1 MAAPN
6 LNSNATIVGKTTYA
20 ALSTTNETTL
30 LTNSASSGKAL
41 KVTFLSVANVDGSA
55 ACDITL
61 TIYSAA
67 SGGTG
72 HKLASTIAVPADS
85 TFSPLGRDL
94 AIWLEEDRRITAQ
107 ASAANDLHIVLSY
120 EEVG

>member
-6 LNSNATIVGKTTYA
+6 LNSTATIVGKTTYA

-41 KVTFLSVANVDGSA
+41 KITFLAVANVDGAA

-61 TIYSAA
+61 TIYNAA

-72 HKLASTIAVPADS
+72 YKLASTIAVPADS

-94 AIWLEEDRRITAQ
+94 SIWLEEDRRITAQ

>member
-6 LNSNATIVGKTTYA
+6 LNSSAPIVGKTTYA
-20 ALSTTNETTL
+20 ILSTTNETAL
-30 LTNSASSGKAL
+30 LTNAAGSGKAL
-41 KVTFLSVANVDGSA
+41 KITFLAAANVDGTA
-55 ACDITL
+55 ACDVTL

-72 HKLASTIAVPADS
+72 YKLASTIAVPADS

-94 AIWLEEDRRITAQ
+94 ALWLEEDRRITAQ